1 MSNEITAKQG
11 QEMQPRDKLAVE
23 REGIR
28 PGPTFRPDVDIVEQ
42 KDAFVVVADLPGVDD
57 RHVEVR
63 LENGLLSIDAA
74 LASAPEAEASW
85 TPLYAEYRLGGYH
98 REFSLSE
105 AIDADAIEAR
115 MTDGVLQ
122 LRLPKTSRHQPR
134 RITVQS

>member
-1 MSNEITAKQG
+1 MAKPITTQQG
-11 QEMQPRDKLAVE
+11 QELEPRVKQPVE
-23 REGIR
+23 REGTR
-28 PGPTFRPDVDIVEQ
+28 PGPTFRADVDIVEQ
-42 KDAFVVVADLPGVDD
+42 KDAFIVVADLPGADD

-74 LASAPEAEASW
+74 LAAEPEASW
-85 TPLYAEYRLGGYH
+85 APLHAEYRLGGYH

-122 LRLPKTSRHQPR
+122 VRLPKTSRHQPR
-134 RITVQS
+134 RITVQAS

>member
-1 MSNEITAKQG
+1 MANQVANEQG
-11 QEMQPRDKLAVE
+11 RHLLPREKHAVE
-23 REGIR
+23 REGTR

-42 KDAFVVVADLPGVDD
+42 KDAFVVVADLPGTDD

-63 LENGLLSIDAA
+63 LENGLLSIDAT
-74 LASAPEAEASW
+74 LASEPEGSW

-115 MTDGVLQ
+115 MSDGVLQ
-122 LRLPKTSRHQPR
+122 VRLPKTSRHQPR
-134 RITVQS
+134 RIAVQAS

>member
-1 MSNEITAKQG
+1 MANQVPSEQG
-11 QEMQPRDKLAVE
+11 RQLQPREKHAVG
-23 REGIR
+23 REGTR

-42 KDAFVVVADLPGVDD
+42 KDAFVVVADLPGADD

-63 LENGLLSIDAA
+63 LEDGLLSIDAR
-74 LASAPEAEASW
+74 LASEPEASW
-85 TPLYAEYRLGGYH
+85 SPLHAEYRLGGYH

-122 LRLPKTSRHQPR
+122 VRLPKTSRHQPR
-134 RITVQS
+134 RITVQAS

>member
-1 MSNEITAKQG
+1 MANQVASEQG
-11 QEMQPRDKLAVE
+11 RQLEPREKHAVE
-23 REGIR
+23 REGTR

-42 KDAFVVVADLPGVDD
+42 KDAFVVVADLPGADD

-63 LENGLLSIDAA
+63 LENGLLSIDAT
-74 LASAPEAEASW
+74 LASEPQTSW

-134 RITVQS
+134 RITVQA

>member
-1 MSNEITAKQG
+1 MSKKITTRQEQEI
-11 QEMQPRDKLAVE
+11 EPRDKRAVE

-63 LENGLLSIDAA
+63 LENGLLSIEAS
-74 LASAPEAEASW
+74 LASEPESAW
-85 TPLYAEYRLGGYH
+85 TPLYAEYRLGGYR

-105 AIDADAIEAR
+105 AIDPGAIDARI
-115 MTDGVLQ
+115 TDGVLQ
-122 LRLPKTSRHQPR
+122 VRLPKTTRHQPR
-134 RITVQS
+134 RISVQA

>member
-1 MSNEITAKQG
+1 MSNPITTQAG
-11 QEMQPRDKLAVE
+11 QQIEPRDKRAVE
-23 REGIR
+23 REGTR

-42 KDAFVVVADLPGVDD
+42 KDAFVVVADLPGVDE

-74 LASAPEAEASW
+74 LASEPERSW

-115 MTDGVLQ
+115 MSDGVLQ
-122 LRLPKTSRHQPR
+122 VRLPKTSRHQPR
-134 RITVQS
+134 RIAVQAS